1 MLSFSQLVLSLTAG
15 IWSKPKV
22 DNSFPSIVWRAL
34 EETLFRPP
42 LPGPVFLA
50 FSCSGGGVHRRII
63 PLTRCTEIKRLGG
76 PLAVS
81 W

>member
-34 EETLFRPP
+34 EETCSDLRSQDLF
-42 LPGPVFLA
+42 
-50 FSCSGGGVHRRII
+50 S
-63 PLTRCTEIKRLGG
+63 
-76 PLAVS
+76 
-81 W
+81 